1 MRRMMVGIA
10 SLLLLSAT
18 TAPAQNEDLSDA
30 ELFRKRLS
38 RYAPVHEL
46 GRRPKGLCICQDGS
60 GNHGRAGEL
69 HTEAVNQVRVSC
81 LVPSYTGDG
90 DLITFTTCGTFQSLA
105 K

>member
-1 MRRMMVGIA
+1 MRGTTVGIA

-18 TAPAQNEDLSDA
+18 TAPAQNEELSDA

-38 RYAPVHEL
+38 RYAPAPEP
-46 GRRPKGLCICQDGS
+46 GRRPKGLCVCQDGS
-60 GNHGRAGEL
+60 ANHGRAGEL

-81 LVPSYTGDG
+81 LVPSYTGEG
-90 DLITFTTCGTFQSLA
+90 DLITFSTCGTFESLA